1 MSFILRY
8 CCMISPR
15 GARRPFDCRCAHARR
30 LGPGSV
36 LQGETRLTEWLV
48 REHLVM
54 SDVAQRRDLS
64 DPRTIKTSRHVQ
76 TNERLKQLLV
86 LTEVDIKAVGPGVWN
101 GWKAKLISE
110 LYYETQALLT
120 GSGAIVNRGERVAAA
135 QAAFSLAL
143 PEDWTRRKLSAYM
156 RLHSD
161 AYWLNFPTDVQVHHV
176 ALIEKSKTQSLI
188 IDARPDPEMACAEI
202 TVICQDDPGL
212 FARLSGACA
221 RADMD
226 ILDARIST
234 TTNGLAVDVLHV
246 QEAGLSAA
254 PDATRTQRLCKIMR
268 SALEGSVNLNHPPQ
282 TEMSEKTR
290 RTLKTFDLETQINFD
305 NQASEHASV
314 LEISTFDRPCLLFDL
329 AHCLYAC
336 NVNITAAHV
345 ATFGERASDVFY
357 VQDLFGE
364 KLQSTA
370 RMSRIRQALAKAVD
384 APMEARADAPK
395 VA

>member
-1 MSFILRY
+1 
-8 CCMISPR
+8 
-15 GARRPFDCRCAHARR
+15 
-30 LGPGSV
+30 
-36 LQGETRLTEWLV
+36 
-48 REHLVM
+48 M

-64 DPRTIKTSRHVQ
+64 DPRTIEDFAATVQ
-76 TNERLKQLLV
+76 TTERLKHLLV
-86 LTEVDIKAVGPGVWN
+86 LTEGDINAVGPCVRN
-101 GWKAKLISE
+101 GWKATLISE

-143 PEDWTRRKLSAYM
+143 PEGWTRRKLSAYM

-161 AYWLNFPTDVQVHHV
+161 AYWLNFPTDVQVHHGFDR
-176 ALIEKSKTQSLI
+176 KSKTQSLI
-188 IDARPDPEMACAEI
+188 IDARPDPERAGAEI
-202 TVICQDDPGL
+202 TVICQTTRL

-290 RTLKTFDLETQINFD
+290 RTLKTFDHETQINFD

-314 LEISTFDRPCLLFDL
+314 LEISTSDRPGLLFDFGAYL
-329 AHCLYAC
+329 VSMQCEYYA
-336 NVNITAAHV
+336 ARV
-345 ATFGERASDVFY
+345 ATFGERIGCFLRAGFVRR
-357 VQDLFGE
+357 
-364 KLQSTA
+364 KLQSPA
-370 RMSRIRQALAKAVD
+370 RMSRIRRPWESHRRTNESTPTPRKLPD
-384 APMEARADAPK
+384 AMNEAPSSSRK
-395 VA
+395 